1 MNEQASAALLKTV
14 NYNNSDTIAGD
25 SKTVTSTVRNDGSN
39 INTDEVIE
47 NLEGFN
53 SNQILPTLNL
63 VSTESDVATQFE
75 EINASVLTSK
85 IEAVQQL
92 LNNARVRAGSQYI
105 ALESALVS
113 ATDLTTQYEMGY
125 NILHDLDFSNETAEL
140 TRKQILQQAAN
151 ALLAQANNGQQGL
164 LKMLTR

>member
-1 MNEQASAALLKTV
+1 MLS
-14 NYNNSDTIAGD
+14 
-25 SKTVTSTVRNDGSN
+25 
-39 INTDEVIE
+39 
-47 NLEGFN
+47 
-53 SNQILPTLNL
+53 
-63 VSTESDVATQFE
+63 
-75 EINASVLTSK
+75 SK